1 MWLSLKKA
9 FVWAKAHWRWLVFSA
24 GALVVLVVTRKQNKA
39 MLLSAESALRV
50 GKNEMAAMD
59 EAHKKEAKRRKHA
72 KKKHDKALQIIEE
85 AHEIAWVEL
94 DKAKKAELQK
104 NIKKAKNDP
113 DEIDKILR
121 DQFGFR
127 EVK

>member
-1 MWLSLKKA
+1 
-9 FVWAKAHWRWLVFSA
+9 
-24 GALVVLVVTRKQNKA
+24 

-85 AHEIAWVEL
+85 AHEMAWVEL

-121 DQFGFR
+121 DQFGFK